1 MVSPHLWPVLS
12 RPVAFIRRS
21 PLSVVASCVFLVA
34 AIWVT
39 SNVRRWNN
47 REILQW
53 DTDGY
58 YLYLPAAIIH
68 GDPLHLGFL
77 DSIPPGTFPK
87 DYRFGQGAFPV
98 EATGR
103 MCDKYTMGVAVFEL
117 PFFLVAHGW
126 CSITAPASADGYS
139 PPYHLAVAVASAFW
153 PWLGLLV
160 LLRLLRRY
168 VSDVAAAM
176 TLLALGLGT
185 NLFFYSSFAGGM
197 SHPFLFFLCAL
208 LIERTDRWYTTP
220 SLAAALAI
228 GACIGMATLTRPTC
242 ALFALIPLCWRV
254 LENGPHFLRAHASH
268 TVAVIGVA
276 FIFLVPQL
284 IYWKVTTGSFLFYS
298 YGGETF
304 DFAHP
309 HVPEGLFGFRKGW
322 FVYTPLTLL
331 AFLGVVRSLREEGFR
346 SYPLMLACFFLPFV
360 YITFSW
366 DPWWYGGGFGSRP
379 MIDTLPLLALPL
391 AMLVRQAFTRNPAAK
406 AALIALLLGCI
417 TLNLFQQW
425 QYQRG
430 IIDCCEMTME
440 RWWQVFGEPT
450 SIGLPPFP

>member
-1 MVSPHLWPVLS
+1 
-12 RPVAFIRRS
+12 
-21 PLSVVASCVFLVA
+21 LVA
-34 AIWVT
+34 AAWVT
-39 SNVRRWNN
+39 FNTRRWNH

-58 YLYLPAAIIH
+58 YLYLPAALIH
-68 GDPLHLGFL
+68 GDALHLGFL
-77 DSIPPGTFPK
+77 DSIPPGAFPK

-98 EATGR
+98 ERTGR
-103 MCDKYTMGVAVFEL
+103 YSNKYTMGVAVFEL
-117 PFFLVAHGW
+117 PFFLVAHAW
-126 CSITAPASADGYS
+126 CSVLSPAEADGYS
-139 PPYHLAVAVASAFW
+139 PPYHFAIALASAFW

-160 LLRLLRRY
+160 LMRFLRRY
-168 VSDVAAAM
+168 VSDKHAAIA
-176 TLLALGLGT
+176 LLALGLGT

-208 LIERTDRWYTTP
+208 LIERTDRWYTSP
-220 SLAAALAI
+220 SLLRALML

-242 ALFALIPLCWRV
+242 MLFALIPLCWRMQ
-254 LENGPHFLRAHASH
+254 ENGPRILRQHMPQLFAAACA
-268 TVAVIGVA
+268 AVIC
-276 FIFLVPQL
+276 LLPQL
-284 IYWKVTTGSFLFYS
+284 AYWKVTTGSFLFYS
-298 YGGETF
+298 YGEETF

-309 HVPEGLFGFRKGW
+309 HVLEGLFGFRKGW
-322 FVYTPLTLL
+322 FVYTPLALL
-331 AFLGVVRSLREEGFR
+331 GIIAVPLLLGDDRFR
-346 SYPLMLACFFLPFV
+346 SYPLMLLRFLAPFV

-391 AMLVRQAFTRNPAAK
+391 AMLVRRAHTRNAASK
-406 AALIALLLGCI
+406 AALFTLLAGAIA
-417 TLNLFQQW
+417 LNLFQQW

-440 RWWQVFGEPT
+440 RWRQVFAEPT

>member
-1 MVSPHLWPVLS
+1 MLS
-12 RPVAFIRRS
+12 RLAPSPDLSVVAFFRRS
-21 PLSVVASCVFLVA
+21 PLSTTAACVFLVA
-34 AIWVT
+34 ATWVT
-39 SNVRRWNN
+39 FNTRRWNN

-58 YLYLPAAIIH
+58 YLYLPAALIH

-98 EATGR
+98 ERTGR
-103 MCDKYTMGVAVFEL
+103 YSNKYTMGVAVFEL
-117 PFFLVAHGW
+117 PFFLVAHAW
-126 CSITAPASADGYS
+126 CSMFSPTEADGYS
-139 PPYHLAVAVASAFW
+139 PPYHLAVALASAFW
-153 PWLGLLV
+153 PWLGMLV
-160 LLRLLRRY
+160 LMRFLRRY
-168 VSDVAAAM
+168 VSDKHAAIA
-176 TLLALGLGT
+176 LLALGLGT

-208 LIERTDRWYTTP
+208 LIERTDRWYTSP
-220 SLAAALAI
+220 SLVTALVI
-228 GACIGMATLTRPTC
+228 GACVGMATLTRPTC
-242 ALFALIPLCWRV
+242 LLFALIPLCWRLSSGGLHLLKTNAPQV
-254 LENGPHFLRAHASH
+254 LSSI
-268 TVAVIGVA
+268 VAATICV
-276 FIFLVPQL
+276 VPQL
-284 IYWKVTTGSFLFYS
+284 VYWKITTGAFLFYS
-298 YGGETF
+298 YGEETF

-309 HVPEGLFGFRKGW
+309 HVLEGLFGFRKGW

-331 AFLGVVRSLREEGFR
+331 AFFGVVPLLRKEALR
-346 SYPLMLACFFLPFV
+346 SYPLMLLCLFLPFV

-391 AMLVRQAFTRNPAAK
+391 AMLVRRALAWNAATRT
-406 AALIALLLGCI
+406 ALATLLVGCI

-440 RWWQVFGEPT
+440 RWWQVFAEPT